1 MTESEWMQI
10 GYEKNII
17 DIMNQEQIV
26 FKDAYKAWFRM
37 KMTCIKPQSLDRIEV
52 TYNRYYEGH
61 SITEK
66 CISMITEEDIINFL
80 TPIIL
85 SDARITLKELQR
97 ILQII
102 RGTLVYFRDIKK
114 GGVCLYDW
122 EKIKRY
128 IPMDKLDTGLKQECA
143 VSVPDVEKLIEHVTK
158 YKIYSQ
164 KQCGCLSLCM
174 NFYLG
179 LRIGEL
185 ASLTFNDFDFER
197 NVVKIYKTESKFYE
211 RLEDGSKKGCMVY
224 RVMDDCKTVYSVREI
239 PIMPEVKRFY
249 DLIREWH
256 EVHKIDSPY
265 LADDGDNVILVQ
277 SLATTL
283 RKLCELCDIPYF
295 HSHMIRK
302 TFATKLHFS
311 GVPTR
316 VVSDLMGHAEIGT
329 TENNYIL
336 SYGKNYS
343 KVMEYMQDALNYK
356 IS

>member
-1 MTESEWMQI
+1 MTEAEWLAI

-17 DIMNQEQIV
+17 EIMNQEEIL
-26 FKDAYKAWFRM
+26 FKDAYAAWFKM
-37 KMTCIKPQSLDRIEV
+37 KMTCVKPSSLDRIEV
-52 TYNRYYEGH
+52 TYNRYYANH
-61 SITEK
+61 PIVEK
-66 CISMITEEDIINFL
+66 CISKITEKDIIDFL
-80 TPIIL
+80 TPVIL

-102 RGTLVYFRDIKK
+102 RGTLIYLRDIGK

-128 IPMDKLDTGLKQECA
+128 IPMDRLNVDKRLEEA
-143 VSVPDVEKLIEHVTK
+143 VPVVQVEKLIEHVVK

-164 KQCGCLSLCM
+164 KQCGCLALCM

-197 NVVKIYKTESKFYE
+197 GVVKIYKTEAKYYE
-211 RLEDGSKKGCMVY
+211 RLEDGSKIGSMVY
-224 RVMDDCKTVYSVREI
+224 RVVDSCKTFYSVREI
-239 PIMPEVKRFY
+239 PVLPEVKQIY
-249 DLIREWH
+249 EHIREWH
-256 EVHKIDSPY
+256 KVHHIDSPY
-265 LADDGDNVILVQ
+265 LASDGDDVILVQ

-283 RKLCELCDIPYF
+283 RKLCTLCDVPYF
-295 HSHMIRK
+295 NSHLIRK

-329 TENNYIL
+329 TENSYIL
-336 SYGKNYS
+336 SYGKNYL
-343 KVMEYMQDALNYK
+343 KIMEYMQNALDYK
-356 IS
+356 V

>member
-1 MTESEWMQI
+1 MTEAEWLSI

-17 DIMNQEQIV
+17 EIMNSEEIL
-26 FKDAYKAWFRM
+26 FRDAYTAWFRM
-37 KMTCIKPQSLDRIEV
+37 KMTCVKPSSLDRIEV
-52 TYNRYYEGH
+52 TYNRYYDGH
-61 SITEK
+61 PLVEKYISKITEQ
-66 CISMITEEDIINFL
+66 DIVDFL

-85 SDARITLKELQR
+85 SDARINLKELQR
-97 ILQII
+97 ILQIV

-122 EKIKRY
+122 ECIKRH
-128 IPMDKLDTGLKQECA
+128 IPMSKLDSSCKQETA
-143 VSVPDVEKLIEHVTK
+143 VPVAHVEKLIEHVTRFK
-158 YKIYSQ
+158 VYPQ
-164 KQCGCLSLCM
+164 KQCGCLALCM

-197 NVVKIYKTESKFYE
+197 NVIKIYKTESKFYE
-211 RLEDGSKKGCMVY
+211 RLEDGSKIGCMVY
-224 RVMDDCKTVYSVREI
+224 RVVDDCKTVYSVREI
-239 PIMPEVKRFY
+239 PILPEVKQFY
-249 DLIREWH
+249 EQIKDWH
-256 EVHKIDSPY
+256 DVHKIDSPY
-265 LADDGDNVILVQ
+265 LADDGDEVILVQ

-283 RKLCELCDIPYF
+283 RKLCMLCDVPYF

-311 GVPTR
+311 NVPTR
-316 VVSDLMGHAEIGT
+316 VISDLMGHAEIGT

-343 KVMEYMQDALNYK
+343 KVMEYMHGALNYK
-356 IS
+356 V

>member
-1 MTESEWMQI
+1 MTEAEWLAI

-17 DIMNQEQIV
+17 EIMNQEEIKL
-26 FKDAYKAWFRM
+26 KDAYHAWFRM
-37 KMTCIKPQSLDRIEV
+37 KMTCVKPSSLDRIEV
-52 TYNRYYEGH
+52 TYNRYYGD
-61 SITEK
+61 SPIVEK
-66 CISMITEEDIINFL
+66 YISKITEEDIVNFL

-85 SDARITLKELQR
+85 SDARINLKELQR

-102 RGTLVYFRDIKK
+102 RGTLVYFRDIRK

-122 EKIKRY
+122 ERIKRY
-128 IPMDKLDTGLKQECA
+128 IPMDRLDSSCKQETA
-143 VSVPDVEKLIEHVTK
+143 VPVPDVEKLIEHVVK
-158 YKIYSQ
+158 HKIYAV
-164 KQCGCLSLCM
+164 KQCGCLALCM

-185 ASLTFNDFDFER
+185 ASLTFHDFDFER
-197 NVVKIYKTESKFYE
+197 GVVKIYKTESKFYE
-211 RLEDGSKKGCMVY
+211 RLEDGSKIGCMVY
-224 RVMDDCKTVYSVREI
+224 RVVDDCKTVYSVREI
-239 PIMPEVKRFY
+239 PILPEVVTFY
-249 DLIREWH
+249 RMIEEWH
-256 EVHKIDSPY
+256 KDHHIDSPF
-265 LADDGDNVILVQ
+265 LASDGDDVILVQ

-283 RKLCELCDIPYF
+283 RKLCMLCDVPYF

-329 TENNYIL
+329 TENSYIL

-343 KVMEYMQDALNYK
+343 RYKEYMQEALNYK
-356 IS
+356 I

>member
-1 MTESEWMQI
+1 MNSEEI
-10 GYEKNII
+10 T
-17 DIMNQEQIV
+17 
-26 FKDAYKAWFRM
+26 FHDAYTAWFRM
-37 KMTCIKPQSLDRIEV
+37 KMTCVKPPSLDRIEV
-52 TYNRYYEGH
+52 TYNRYYDGH
-61 SITEK
+61 PIVEKYISKITEQ
-66 CISMITEEDIINFL
+66 DIIDFL
-80 TPIIL
+80 TPIIM

-97 ILQII
+97 ILQIV

-122 EKIKRY
+122 ERIKRH
-128 IPMDKLDTGLKQECA
+128 IPMSKLDTTLKQETA
-143 VSVPDVEKLIEHVTK
+143 VPAAHVEKLIEHVTRFK
-158 YKIYSQ
+158 VYSQ
-164 KQCGCLSLCM
+164 KQCGCLALCM

-197 NVVKIYKTESKFYE
+197 NVIKIYKTESKFYE
-211 RLEDGSKKGCMVY
+211 RLEDGSKIGCMVY

-239 PIMPEVKRFY
+239 PILPEVKQFY
-249 DLIREWH
+249 ELIKDWH
-256 EVHKIDSPY
+256 DVHKIDSPY
-265 LADDGDNVILVQ
+265 LADDGDEVILVQ

-283 RKLCELCDIPYF
+283 RKLCQLCDVPYF

-311 GVPTR
+311 NVPTR
-316 VVSDLMGHAEIGT
+316 VISDLMGHAEIGT

-343 KVMEYMQDALNYK
+343 KVMEYMHNALDYK
-356 IS
+356 V

>member
-1 MTESEWMQI
+1 MTEAEWLSI

-17 DIMNQEQIV
+17 EIMNSEEIA
-26 FKDAYKAWFRM
+26 FHDAYTAWFRM
-37 KMTCIKPQSLDRIEV
+37 KMTCVKPPSLDRIEV
-52 TYNRYYEGH
+52 TYNRYYDGH
-61 SITEK
+61 PLVEKYISKITEQ
-66 CISMITEEDIINFL
+66 DIIDFL
-80 TPIIL
+80 TPIIM

-97 ILQII
+97 ILQIV

-122 EKIKRY
+122 ECIKRH
-128 IPMDKLDTGLKQECA
+128 IPMSKLDFSCKQETA
-143 VSVPDVEKLIEHVTK
+143 VPVAHVEKLIEHVTRFK
-158 YKIYSQ
+158 VYSQ
-164 KQCGCLSLCM
+164 KQCGCLALCM

-197 NVVKIYKTESKFYE
+197 NVIKIYKTESKFYE
-211 RLEDGSKKGCMVY
+211 RLEDGSKIGCMVY

-239 PIMPEVKRFY
+239 PILPEVKQFY
-249 DLIREWH
+249 ELIKDWH
-256 EVHKIDSPY
+256 DVHKIDSPY
-265 LADDGDNVILVQ
+265 LADDGDEVILVQ

-283 RKLCELCDIPYF
+283 RKLCQLCDVPYF

-311 GVPTR
+311 NVPTR
-316 VVSDLMGHAEIGT
+316 VISDLMGHAEIGT

-343 KVMEYMQDALNYK
+343 KVMEYMHGALNYK
-356 IS
+356 V

>member
-1 MTESEWMQI
+1 MNSEEI
-10 GYEKNII
+10 A
-17 DIMNQEQIV
+17 
-26 FKDAYKAWFRM
+26 FHDAYTAWFRM
-37 KMTCIKPQSLDRIEV
+37 KMTCVKPPSLDRIEV
-52 TYNRYYEGH
+52 TYNRYYDGH
-61 SITEK
+61 PLVEKYISKITEQ
-66 CISMITEEDIINFL
+66 DIIDFL
-80 TPIIL
+80 TPIIM

-97 ILQII
+97 ILQIV

-122 EKIKRY
+122 ECIKRH
-128 IPMDKLDTGLKQECA
+128 IPMSKLDFSCKQETA
-143 VSVPDVEKLIEHVTK
+143 VPVAHVEKLIEHVTRFK
-158 YKIYSQ
+158 VYSQ
-164 KQCGCLSLCM
+164 KQCGCLALCM

-197 NVVKIYKTESKFYE
+197 NVIKIYKTESKFYE
-211 RLEDGSKKGCMVY
+211 RLEDGSKIGCMVY

-239 PIMPEVKRFY
+239 PILPEVKQFY
-249 DLIREWH
+249 ELIKDWH
-256 EVHKIDSPY
+256 DVHKIDSPY
-265 LADDGDNVILVQ
+265 LADDGDEVILVQ

-283 RKLCELCDIPYF
+283 RKLCQLCDVPYF

-311 GVPTR
+311 NVPTR
-316 VVSDLMGHAEIGT
+316 VISDLMGHAEIGT

-343 KVMEYMQDALNYK
+343 KVMEYMHNALDYK
-356 IS
+356 V

>member
-17 DIMNQEQIV
+17 DVMESENIK
-26 FKDAYKAWFRM
+26 FCDAYMTWFRM
-37 KMTCIKPQSLDRIEV
+37 KMTCIKPQSIDRIEV
-52 TYNRYYEGH
+52 TYNRYYDGH
-61 SITEK
+61 PIIEK
-66 CISMITEEDIINFL
+66 CISNITEDDIINFI

-97 ILQII
+97 IMQII
-102 RGTLVYFRDIKK
+102 RGTLVYFHDIKK
-114 GGVCLYDW
+114 GGVGLYDW

-128 IPMDKLDTGLKQECA
+128 IPMDKLDDSVKQEYA
-143 VSVPDVEKLIEHVTK
+143 IPIHDVEKIIDHVVK
-158 YKIYSQ
+158 YKIYPI
-164 KQCGCLSLCM
+164 KQCGSLALCM

-185 ASLTFNDFDFER
+185 ASLSFSDFDFER
-197 NVVKIYKTESKFYE
+197 NVVKIYKTESKYYE
-211 RLEDGSKKGCMVY
+211 RLEDGSKIGSMVY
-224 RVMDDCKTVYSVREI
+224 KVIDDCKTVYSVREI
-239 PIMPEVKRFY
+239 PILPEVKLFY
-249 DLIREWH
+249 DMIKELH
-256 EVHKIDSPY
+256 ESRHIESPF
-265 LADDGDNVILVQ
+265 LADDGDDAILVQ
-277 SLATTL
+277 SLARTL
-283 RKLCELCDIPYF
+283 RKLCELCDVPYF

-302 TFATKLHFS
+302 TFATKLHYS

-329 TENNYIL
+329 TENSYIL

-343 KVMEYMQDALNYK
+343 KVMEYMKNALCYK

>member
-1 MTESEWMQI
+1 MTEAEWLSI

-17 DIMNQEQIV
+17 EIINQEEIK
-26 FKDAYKAWFRM
+26 FHDAYRAWFKM
-37 KMTCIKPQSLDRIEV
+37 KMTCVKPGSLDRIEV
-52 TYNRYYEGH
+52 TYNRYYDGH
-61 SITEK
+61 PISEK
-66 CISMITEEDIINFL
+66 CISKITEKDIIDFL

-102 RGTLVYFRDIKK
+102 RSTLIYFRDINK

-128 IPMDKLDTGLKQECA
+128 IPMDKLNTSRKQESA
-143 VSVPDVEKLIEHVTK
+143 VPAIQVEKLIEHVVK
-158 YKIYSQ
+158 HKIYAQ
-164 KQCGCLSLCM
+164 KQCGCLALCM

-185 ASLTFNDFDFER
+185 ASLTFNDFDFEKG
-197 NVVKIYKTESKFYE
+197 VIKIYKTESKYYE
-211 RLEDGSKKGCMVY
+211 RLEDGSKIGCMVY
-224 RVMDDCKTVYSVREI
+224 RVVDSCKTVYSVREI
-239 PIMPEVKRFY
+239 PILPEVKQFY
-249 DLIREWH
+249 ELIKEWH
-256 EVHKIDSPY
+256 EVHKIESPF
-265 LADDGDNVILVQ
+265 LASDGDDVILVQ

-329 TENNYIL
+329 TENSYIL
-336 SYGKNYS
+336 SYGKNYQ
-343 KVMEYMQDALNYK
+343 KVMEYMKNALDYK
-356 IS
+356 L

>member
-1 MTESEWMQI
+1 MNSEEI
-10 GYEKNII
+10 A
-17 DIMNQEQIV
+17 
-26 FKDAYKAWFRM
+26 FHDAYTAWFRM
-37 KMTCIKPQSLDRIEV
+37 KMTCVKPPSLDRIEV
-52 TYNRYYEGH
+52 TYNRYYDGH
-61 SITEK
+61 PIVEKYISKITEQ
-66 CISMITEEDIINFL
+66 DIIDFL
-80 TPIIL
+80 TSIIM

-97 ILQII
+97 ILQIV

-122 EKIKRY
+122 ERIKRH
-128 IPMDKLDTGLKQECA
+128 IPMSKLDTTLKQETA
-143 VSVPDVEKLIEHVTK
+143 VPAAHVEKLIEHVTRFK
-158 YKIYSQ
+158 VYSQ
-164 KQCGCLSLCM
+164 KQCGCLALCM

-197 NVVKIYKTESKFYE
+197 NVIKIYKTESKFYE
-211 RLEDGSKKGCMVY
+211 RLEDGSKIGCMVY

-239 PIMPEVKRFY
+239 PILPEVKQFY
-249 DLIREWH
+249 ELIKDWH
-256 EVHKIDSPY
+256 DVHKIDSPY
-265 LADDGDNVILVQ
+265 LADDGDEVILVQ

-283 RKLCELCDIPYF
+283 RKLCQLCDVPYF

-311 GVPTR
+311 NVPTR
-316 VVSDLMGHAEIGT
+316 VISDLMGHAEIGT

-343 KVMEYMQDALNYK
+343 KVMEYMHNALDYK
-356 IS
+356 V

>member
-1 MTESEWMQI
+1 MTEAEWLSI

-17 DIMNQEQIV
+17 EIMNSEEIA
-26 FKDAYKAWFRM
+26 FHDAYTAWFRM
-37 KMTCIKPQSLDRIEV
+37 KMTCVKPPSLDRIEV
-52 TYNRYYEGH
+52 TYNRYYDGH
-61 SITEK
+61 PIVEKYISKITEQ
-66 CISMITEEDIINFL
+66 DIIDFL
-80 TPIIL
+80 TPIIM

-122 EKIKRY
+122 ERIKRH
-128 IPMDKLDTGLKQECA
+128 IPMSKLDTTLKQETA
-143 VSVPDVEKLIEHVTK
+143 VPAAHVEKLIEHVTRFK
-158 YKIYSQ
+158 VYSQ
-164 KQCGCLSLCM
+164 KQCGCLALCM
-174 NFYLG
+174 NFFLG

-197 NVVKIYKTESKFYE
+197 NVIKIYKTESKFYE
-211 RLEDGSKKGCMVY
+211 RLEDGSKIGCMVY

-239 PIMPEVKRFY
+239 PILPEVKQFY
-249 DLIREWH
+249 ELIKDWH
-256 EVHKIDSPY
+256 DVHKIDSPY
-265 LADDGDNVILVQ
+265 LADDGDEVILVQ

-283 RKLCELCDIPYF
+283 RKLCQLCDVPYF

-311 GVPTR
+311 NVPTR
-316 VVSDLMGHAEIGT
+316 VISDLMGHAEIGT

-343 KVMEYMQDALNYK
+343 KVMEYMHNALDYK
-356 IS
+356 V

>member
-1 MTESEWMQI
+1 MNSEEI
-10 GYEKNII
+10 A
-17 DIMNQEQIV
+17 
-26 FKDAYKAWFRM
+26 FHDAYTAWFRM
-37 KMTCIKPQSLDRIEV
+37 KMTCVKPPSLDRIEV
-52 TYNRYYEGH
+52 TYNRYYDGH
-61 SITEK
+61 PLVEKYISKITEQ
-66 CISMITEEDIINFL
+66 DIIDFL
-80 TPIIL
+80 TPIIM

-97 ILQII
+97 ILQIV

-122 EKIKRY
+122 ECIKRH
-128 IPMDKLDTGLKQECA
+128 IPMSKLDFSCKQETA
-143 VSVPDVEKLIEHVTK
+143 VPVAHVEKLIEHVTRFK
-158 YKIYSQ
+158 VYSQ
-164 KQCGCLSLCM
+164 KQCGCLALCM

-197 NVVKIYKTESKFYE
+197 NVIKIYKTESKFYE
-211 RLEDGSKKGCMVY
+211 RLEDGTKLGCMVY

-239 PIMPEVKRFY
+239 PILPEVKQFY
-249 DLIREWH
+249 ELIKDWH
-256 EVHKIDSPY
+256 DVHKIDSPY
-265 LADDGDNVILVQ
+265 LADDGDEVILVQ

-283 RKLCELCDIPYF
+283 RKLCQLCDVPYF

-311 GVPTR
+311 NVPTR
-316 VVSDLMGHAEIGT
+316 VISDLMGHAEIGT

-343 KVMEYMQDALNYK
+343 KVMEYMHNALDYK
-356 IS
+356 V